1 MNFFLL
7 KKSKI
12 FLFLL
17 LFLLIIDQL
26 VKRQFILQDRAI
38 LNSGIA
44 FGLFSGSGELI
55 LAISVVLVIFLLFFL
70 KPSIIRGLGFV
81 PVGLF
86 AVGAISNLLDRFFWG
101 AVVDYFTLPFFP
113 SFNLADIALVSAAIW
128 FLKKI
133 LWRKKN

>member
-1 MNFFLL
+1 VNFFLL